1 MFLYH
6 CLCVKKHVPD
16 RTSDMNACSCII
28 VYVLRNR
35 TEHQIWMHVP
45 VSLFMCYETGQ
56 NIRYEC
62 MFLYHCLCV
71 MKQQDRTSDMNACS
85 CIIVYVLRNRTEH
98 QIWMHVPVSLFM
110 CNETGQNIRYECMFL
125 YHCLCVK
132 KQDRTSD
139 MNACSCIIV
148 YVLMKQNRTSDMNAC
163 SCIIVYV
170 LRNRTEHQIWMHVPV
185 SLFMC

>member
-6 CLCVKKHVPD
+6 CLCAKKQD
-16 RTSDMNACSCII
+16 
-28 VYVLRNR
+28 R

-45 VSLFMCYETGQ
+45 VSLFMC
-56 NIRYEC
+56 
-62 MFLYHCLCV
+62 V
-71 MKQQDRTSDMNACS
+71 MKQDRTENQIWMHVPVSLFMCNETGQDRTSDMNACS

-148 YVLMKQNRTSDMNAC
+148 YVL
-163 SCIIVYV
+163 
-170 LRNRTEHQIWMHVPV
+170 RNRTEHQIWMHVPI

>member
-6 CLCVKKHVPD
+6 CLCV
-16 RTSDMNACSCII
+16 N
-28 VYVLRNR
+28 
-35 TEHQIWMHVP
+35 
-45 VSLFMCYETGQ
+45 ETGQ

-71 MKQQDRTSDMNACS
+71 KKQNRNQIWMHVPVQDRTSDMNACS

-148 YVLMKQNRTSDMNAC
+148 YVL
-163 SCIIVYV
+163 
-170 LRNRTEHQIWMHVPV
+170 RNRTEHQIWMHVPV

>member
-6 CLCVKKHVPD
+6 CLCVKKQD

-45 VSLFMCYETGQ
+45 ISLFMCKETGQ

-71 MKQQDRTSDMNACS
+71 MKQDRTSDMNACS

-110 CNETGQNIRYECMFL
+110 CNETGQ
-125 YHCLCVK
+125 
-132 KQDRTSD
+132 DR
-139 MNACSCIIV
+139 
-148 YVLMKQNRTSDMNAC
+148 KSDMNAC

>member
-6 CLCVKKHVPD
+6 CLCVKK
-16 RTSDMNACSCII
+16 
-28 VYVLRNR
+28 
-35 TEHQIWMHVP
+35 
-45 VSLFMCYETGQ
+45 
-56 NIRYEC
+56 
-62 MFLYHCLCV
+62 
-71 MKQQDRTSDMNACS
+71 QDRTSDMNACS

-110 CNETGQNIRYECMFL
+110 CNETGQDQIECSCISLYQIWMHVPVSLFMCKKQDRTSDMNACSCIIVYVLRNRTGQNIRYECMFL

-148 YVLMKQNRTSDMNAC
+148 YV
-163 SCIIVYV
+163 
-170 LRNRTEHQIWMHVPV
+170 
-185 SLFMC
+185 